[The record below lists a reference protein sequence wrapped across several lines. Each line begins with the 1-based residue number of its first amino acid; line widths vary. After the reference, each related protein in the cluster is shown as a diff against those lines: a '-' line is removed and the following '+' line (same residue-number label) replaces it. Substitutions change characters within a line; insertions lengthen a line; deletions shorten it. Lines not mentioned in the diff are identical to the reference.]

1 MNNKQINNP
10 VSSVLIIEHDKNM
23 IRDLLK
29 TCAQKS
35 IVPIVLP
42 DTKKIAG
49 TLDTKNVRTI
59 FLGKEYGNETDNSQ
73 LRTLNAIKEI
83 HPEMPVIKLTK
94 DTTSQSAV
102 KAVKI
107 GFADV
112 ITAPLDINEL
122 NEILDRFCPN
132 HKTNIIQPSLN
143 IKNAAFQIIGQ
154 SKTLEKTIEIARK
167 VAPTSAPVLIS
178 GESGTGKELI
188 AKLIHSTSKRANA
201 PYVKVNCAA
210 INESLLESE
219 LFGHE
224 KGAFT
229 GAHQQHKGRF
239 ERAHGGTL
247 LLDEITETPQP
258 FQAKLLRVL
267 EEMDLER
274 VGGSENININ
284 VRVISTTNKNIEDL
298 VDNGKFRSDLYYR
311 LCAVKIQIPPL
322 RKRLNDLEHLIWHF
336 INQFSPE
343 TGRIITSLDPAMIDQ
358 FRNYHWPGNIRQL
371 RNIVRKAIILGNS
384 PVLSLDCNISKDKQ
398 LQSMQSSDDDNIMT
412 LAGINLQQL
421 EQQAILAT
429 LKQNCGNRTK
439 TAKQLGISDRTLRDK
454 IKKYKNPDSE
464 NTQLIDIA

>member
-1 MNNKQINNP
+1 MKNNENKN
-10 VSSVLIIEHDKNM
+10 SLASVLVIEHDKDM

-29 TCAQKS
+29 NCAQRG
-35 IVPIVLP
+35 IAPIVLP
-42 DTKKIAG
+42 DTKQICR
-49 TLDTKNVRTI
+49 TLDTKNIKTI
-59 FLGKEYGNETDNSQ
+59 FLGKESGNETSNCQ
-73 LRTLNAIKEI
+73 LRTLNTIKEV

-94 DTTSQSAV
+94 DPSSQSAV
-102 KAVKI
+102 KALKL

-112 ITAPLDINEL
+112 ITAPLDQNHLKEL
-122 NEILDRFCPN
+122 LDRFCPN
-132 HKTNIIQPSLN
+132 HKMSIIESAANIQNNSSP
-143 IKNAAFQIIGQ
+143 IIGQ
-154 SKTLEKTIEIARK
+154 SRALAKTVELARK

-188 AKLIHSTSKRANA
+188 AKLIHSASKRANA

-210 INESLLESE
+210 INDSLLESE

-247 LLDEITETPQP
+247 LLDEITETPPP

-267 EEMDLER
+267 EEMDFER

-284 VRVISTTNKNIEDL
+284 VRVISTTNKNIEEI
-298 VDNGKFRSDLYYR
+298 VENGKFRPDLYYR
-311 LCAVKIQIPPL
+311 LCAVTLNVPPL
-322 RKRLNDLEHLIWHF
+322 RKRINDLEHLIWYF

-343 TGRIITSLDPAMIDQ
+343 TGRIIASLDPSMMDQ
-358 FRNYHWPGNIRQL
+358 FRQYHWPGNVRQL
-371 RNIVRKAIILGNS
+371 RNIIRKSLILGNS
-384 PVLSLDCNISKDKQ
+384 PVLSLDYNISKHKK
-398 LQSMQSSDDDNIMT
+398 LQYQQRTDDDNIMA
-412 LAGINLQQL
+412 LAGTNLQQL

-429 LKQNCGNRTK
+429 LKQNSGNRTQ

-454 IKKYKNPDSE
+454 IKKYRNSDTE
-464 NTQLIDIA
+464 NTQLIDSA